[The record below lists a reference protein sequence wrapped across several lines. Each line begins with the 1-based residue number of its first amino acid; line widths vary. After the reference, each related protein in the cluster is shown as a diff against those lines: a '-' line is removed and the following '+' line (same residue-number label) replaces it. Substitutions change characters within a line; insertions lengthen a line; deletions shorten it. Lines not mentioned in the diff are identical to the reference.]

1 MATGP
6 DRAALLPSML
16 FNRQAGLQPDPG
28 FEEFVRSRSTAL
40 LRTAFLLVG
49 DRGHAEDLVQTAL
62 LRTALKWRKA
72 QGKPEAYTHQ
82 VLVNLVRDR
91 WRRSRRRV
99 AEDPVAALP
108 MAPADRR
115 NLADA
120 VVDRAVLM
128 RALAELP
135 PRQREVTILRFFADL
150 SVADTA
156 AAMRTSEGTVK
167 SYTNRALA
175 QLRESLGVP
184 LTTNAMESNRA

>member
-1 MATGP
+1 
-6 DRAALLPSML
+6 ML
-16 FNRQAGLQPDPG
+16 FNRQAGLRPDPG
-28 FEEFVRSRSTAL
+28 FEDFVRSRSTAL

-72 QGKPEAYTHQ
+72 RENPEAYTHQ

-99 AEDPVAALP
+99 AEHPVAALP
-108 MAPADRR
+108 LAPADRR
-115 NLADA
+115 NLADT

-167 SYTNRALA
+167 SYTNRALT

-184 LTTNAMESNRA
+184 LTIDVKEPNRA

>member
-1 MATGP
+1 
-6 DRAALLPSML
+6 ML
-16 FNRQAGLQPDPG
+16 FSRQAGLQPDPG

-72 QGKPEAYTHQ
+72 QGNPQAYSHQ

-99 AEDPVAALP
+99 AEHPVAALP
-108 MAPADRR
+108 LAPADRR
-115 NLADA
+115 DLADT

-128 RALAELP
+128 NALAELP

-156 AAMRTSEGTVK
+156 AVMRTSEGTVK
-167 SYTNRALA
+167 SYTNRALN
-175 QLRESLGVP
+175 QLRESLGIP
-184 LTTNAMESNRA
+184 LIPETMEPNRA